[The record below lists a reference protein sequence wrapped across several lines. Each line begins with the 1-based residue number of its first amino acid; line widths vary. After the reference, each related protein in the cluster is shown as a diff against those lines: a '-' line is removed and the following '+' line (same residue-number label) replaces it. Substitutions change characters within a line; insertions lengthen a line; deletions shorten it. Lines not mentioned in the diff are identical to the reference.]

1 MYLSKSCYQTEIVI
15 FTTARQKDH
24 ARSSVSEL
32 LLALKN
38 PRSLSESRNSTLKRK
53 SQESEGVFS
62 TQVPGKRSSES
73 GSRRN
78 SRSGMRSSLQK
89 ISELPEGGNKTRK
102 SGLRS
107 FMGYDNKKNQIRY
120 SHSICFHNFLAVS
133 LFLAFLIIF

>member
-1 MYLSKSCYQTEIVI
+1 MNNNI
-15 FTTARQKDH
+15 FTAARQKDQ

-38 PRSLSESRNSTLKRK
+38 PRSLSESGNSTFKRK
-53 SQESEGVFS
+53 SQESEGMPS

-78 SRSGMRSSLQK
+78 SRSGMRSSLHK
-89 ISELPEGGNKTRK
+89 ISEVPEGGNKTRK

-107 FMGYDNKKNQIRY
+107 FMGYGNK
-120 SHSICFHNFLAVS
+120 
-133 LFLAFLIIF
+133 

>member
-1 MYLSKSCYQTEIVI
+1 MNNNI
-15 FTTARQKDH
+15 FTAARQKDQ

-38 PRSLSESRNSTLKRK
+38 PRSLSESRNSTFKRK
-53 SQESEGVFS
+53 SQESEGMPS

-78 SRSGMRSSLQK
+78 SRSGMRSSLHK
-89 ISELPEGGNKTRK
+89 INEVPEGGNKTRK

-107 FMGYDNKKNQIRY
+107 FMGYGNK
-120 SHSICFHNFLAVS
+120 
-133 LFLAFLIIF
+133 

>member
-1 MYLSKSCYQTEIVI
+1 MERILLAA
-15 FTTARQKDH
+15 ARQKDQ

-38 PRSLSESRNSTLKRK
+38 PRSLSESLNSTLKRK

-62 TQVPGKRSSES
+62 AQVPGKRSSES

-78 SRSGMRSSLQK
+78 SRSGMRSSLHK
-89 ISELPEGGNKTRK
+89 ISEVPEGGYKTRK

-107 FMGYDNKKNQIRY
+107 FMGYDNK
-120 SHSICFHNFLAVS
+120 
-133 LFLAFLIIF
+133 